1 MLSNY
6 SQLAEKSLSGEALS
20 REECLAVLDSPD
32 EQIME
37 LLSAAFKV
45 RATHFG
51 KKVSLHLLINAKS
64 GLCPEDC
71 SYCSQSSVST
81 AEIQKYPLL
90 DDEQIIQGARE
101 ARQAKAI
108 RYCIVSSGRST
119 GPKELNRLCRQVK
132 NIKKEMNLSICTS
145 LGLLTPEAAIAL
157 KQAGVDRYNHNLN
170 ASQRFYSQ
178 ICTSHTYR
186 DRLQTLQNA
195 RAAGMELCCGAIFG
209 MGETDDDIIDLSL
222 ALRELKPHSIPVN
235 FLIPIEGT
243 PVASSLENHLNPLR
257 CLKILCLLR
266 FLNPELEIRVAGGR
280 EYHLR
285 SLQPLALYP
294 ANSIFVAGY
303 LTTSGQTPPDAW
315 QMIQDMG
322 FEIEQVPV
330 SEVPI

>member
-6 SQLAEKSLSGEALS
+6 SQLAEKALSGEALS
-20 REECLAVLDSPD
+20 REECQAVLDTPD

-37 LLSAAFKV
+37 LLSAAFRV
-45 RATHFG
+45 RATYFG

-71 SYCSQSSVST
+71 SYCSQSSIST
-81 AEIQKYPLL
+81 AQIQKYPLL
-90 DDEQIIQGARE
+90 SEDHILQGARE
-101 ARQAKAI
+101 AREAKAI
-108 RYCIVSSGRST
+108 RYCIVSSGRSP
-119 GPKELNRLCRQVK
+119 GRQELKRLCQVVK
-132 NIKKEMNLSICTS
+132 HIKEEVDISICTS
-145 LGLLTPEAAIAL
+145 LGMLTPEAAVAL
-157 KQAGVDRYNHNLN
+157 TQAGVNRYNHNLN

-178 ICTSHTYR
+178 ICSTHTYQ
-186 DRLQTLQNA
+186 DRLKTLQNA

-209 MGETDDDIIDLSL
+209 MGETDNDVIDLSL
-222 ALRELKPHSIPVN
+222 ALRELKPDSIPVN

-243 PVASSLENHLNPLR
+243 PVEGQNYLSPLR
-257 CLKILCLLR
+257 CLRILCLLR
-266 FLNPELEIRVAGGR
+266 FLNPQLEIRVAGGR

-294 ANSIFVAGY
+294 ANSIFVSGY
-303 LTTSGQTPPDAW
+303 LTTSGQTPPEAW

-330 SEVPI
+330 SETPL

>member
-1 MLSNY
+1 MAVNY

-20 REECLAVLDSPD
+20 RVECQAVLDTPD
-32 EQIME
+32 EHIME
-37 LLSAAFKV
+37 LLSAAFRV
-45 RATHFG
+45 RVAYFG

-90 DDEQIIQGARE
+90 SEDQILQGARE
-101 ARQAKAI
+101 AQQAKAL
-108 RYCIVSSGRST
+108 RYCIVSSGRSP
-119 GPKELNRLCRQVK
+119 GRQEIKQLCQVVKRIKEAVG
-132 NIKKEMNLSICTS
+132 ISICTS
-145 LGLLTPEAAIAL
+145 LGILTPETAIAL
-157 KQAGVDRYNHNLN
+157 KQAGVNRYNHNLN

-178 ICTSHTYR
+178 ICSTHTYQ
-186 DRLQTLQNA
+186 DRLKTLQNA

-209 MGETDDDIIDLSL
+209 MGETGNDIIDLSL
-222 ALRELKPHSIPVN
+222 ALRELNPDSIPVN
-235 FLIPIEGT
+235 FLIPIDGT
-243 PVASSLENHLNPLR
+243 PQEAHNYLNPLQ
-257 CLKILCLLR
+257 CLRILCLLR
-266 FLNPELEIRVAGGR
+266 FLNPRLEIRVAGGR

-303 LTTSGQTPPDAW
+303 LTTSGQTPPEAW

-322 FEIEQVPV
+322 FDIEQVPV
-330 SEVPI
+330 SEVPFA